1 MQAITKTNI
10 KDQLTSWAIATMVA
24 LMIFMAMV
32 VLSHADNTAVV
43 TEIEK
48 VAGKGSWVQKLMAVG
63 SLAAGVTMMFKNH
76 LVAGAGT
83 VAGVWG
89 ALGIYNSGALF

>member
-24 LMIFMAMV
+24 LIIFMAMV
-32 VLSHADNTAVV
+32 VLSHADNTAVIR
-43 TEIEK
+43 EIDN
-48 VAGKGSWVQKLMAVG
+48 VAGKGSWIQKLMAVG

-76 LVAGAGT
+76 LIAGAGT
-83 VAGVWG
+83 VGSVWG